1 MHYRELRDLI
11 NRGDYEVFREK
22 KEDIV
27 DYIDF
32 EIRYEGEGEYE
43 YDDEM
48 YLLYQIAAHEDHA
61 MGRILFQIFKSACCE
76 LSQYR
81 WTEVMA
87 LMGRSLMCGAVE
99 SQNISLLEHA
109 MCHVDEVELYGII
122 ADFDEDNPVVRWYD
136 ENFVSM

>member
-1 MHYRELRDLI
+1 MYYRELRSLI
-11 NRGDYEVFREK
+11 DRGDYEAFREK
-22 KEDIV
+22 KEEIA
-27 DYIDF
+27 DYIEF
-32 EIRYEGEGEYE
+32 EIRFEGEGEYE

-48 YLLYQIAAHEDHA
+48 YLLYQIAAHDDHA
-61 MGRILFQIFKSACCE
+61 VGRTLFHIFKSACHE
-76 LSQYR
+76 MSQYR

-87 LMGRSLMCGAVE
+87 LMGRSLMCGAVK

-122 ADFDEDNPVVRWYD
+122 ADFDNDDPIVRWYD